1 LQHFEAGWGWD
12 AQLRQYVRKK
22 YRQDLEGLVD
32 LDPYLLARLMRG
44 VILPDKPYATV
55 QWVMW
60 QQPFRPLELYW
71 LFDQDPE
78 YGVDLRI
85 LFARKSL
92 VVPTEDAY
100 VFAWDFLALMARYAR
115 GTFPLEE
122 AAPGPDW
129 LPLAD
134 FASAAATPI
143 KDKALG
149 PREELVRLLSPDLV
163 GVALARLDIG
173 LCTKVPGGWQVTWP
187 ILGDLAMR
195 LSHNGQGS
203 EVAFDSHGAKK
214 YAPDFLLSFAWLYI
228 NALLREC
235 RQIEP
240 SLPRLS
246 RYL

>member
-44 VILPDKPYATV
+44 EILPDKPYATV

-71 LFDQDPE
+71 LFDLDPE
-78 YGVDLRI
+78 HGPDLRI

-100 VFAWDFLALMARYAR
+100 VFAWDFLAVIARYAR
-115 GTFPLEE
+115 GALPLED
-122 AAPGPDW
+122 AAPSPEW
-129 LPLAD
+129 VPFED
-134 FASAAATPI
+134 FASKATTPI

-149 PREELVRLLSPDLV
+149 PREELLQLLTPDLV
-163 GVALARLDIG
+163 EVAMARLDVGTAAEIQ
-173 LCTKVPGGWQVTWP
+173 GGWQATWP

-195 LSHNGQGS
+195 LSHNGRGT
-203 EVAFDSHGAKK
+203 EVAFDSHGAQK
-214 YAPDFLLSFAWLYI
+214 YAPEFLLSFAWLYI